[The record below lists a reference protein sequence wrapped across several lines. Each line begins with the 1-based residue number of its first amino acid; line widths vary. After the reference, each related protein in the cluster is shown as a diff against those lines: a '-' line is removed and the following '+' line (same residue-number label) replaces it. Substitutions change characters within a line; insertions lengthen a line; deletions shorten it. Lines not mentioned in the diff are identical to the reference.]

1 MAGSPSAS
9 SAGAWALIAEKDTAK
24 TRRRKEQLLLSSRLC
39 AFAVGCLLLVLC
51 AVPVLAQ
58 VQIRLGDST
67 HATYSEIHE
76 GLKPGSPQ
84 ADSVARILTASSSR
98 TLWPYVRRAAYGTG
112 DWNLGLVALNRIAE
126 LREPKSMDS
135 VLAWRKRILAGDIPP
150 PPATDLKDL
159 FPGLRAVQLEL
170 DRKKQGDQAVLND
183 FLSRIADEHYDLGDA
198 WVSGRLGAGAPDS
211 LEARFLAATDPKLR
225 FRYLTLLSFAR
236 DTALIPLLARI
247 YVAPDSFALPPR
259 SATRASDGLLWIG
272 TRASM
277 QALLDAREK
286 ARARG
291 IYADP
296 KLNHADL
303 DFLGNDSSMAVS
315 RTGRSI
321 QEWVRLLK

>member
-1 MAGSPSAS
+1 LAG
-9 SAGAWALIAEKDTAK
+9 
-24 TRRRKEQLLLSSRLC
+24 
-39 AFAVGCLLLVLC
+39 FCLLGFGIS
-51 AVPVLAQ
+51 PVSGQ

-76 GLKPGSPQ
+76 GLRPGTPA
-84 ADSVARILTASSSR
+84 ADSVLRILTAKNSR
-98 TLWPYVRRAAYGTG
+98 ILWPFVRRAAYGTG
-112 DWNLGLVALNRIAE
+112 DWNMGLVALNRIAE
-126 LREPKSMDS
+126 LRERKSMDS

-170 DRKKQGDQAVLND
+170 DRKKQGDQVVLND
-183 FLSRIADEHYDLGDA
+183 FLGRIADEHYDLGDA
-198 WVSGRLGAGAPDS
+198 WVAGRIRGASDS
-211 LEARFLAATDPKLR
+211 LAARFLATDDPKLR
-225 FRYLTLLSFAR
+225 IRYLTLLSFQR

-247 YVAPDSFALPPR
+247 YVAPDSFMLPPR
-259 SATRASDGLLWIG
+259 IATRASDGLLWIG
-272 TRASM
+272 TKGSM
-277 QALLDAREK
+277 IALLDAREK

-321 QEWVRLLK
+321 QDWVRILR

>member
-1 MAGSPSAS
+1 MTVPGSLA
-9 SAGAWALIAEKDTAK
+9 
-24 TRRRKEQLLLSSRLC
+24 
-39 AFAVGCLLLVLC
+39 
-51 AVPVLAQ
+51 AQ

-67 HATYSEIHE
+67 HVTYSEIHE

-84 ADSVARILTASSSR
+84 ADSVLQILGAKHSR
-98 TLWPYVRRAAYGTG
+98 TLWPFVKRAAYGTG
-112 DWNLGLVALNRIAE
+112 DWNLGLVAMNRIAE

-159 FPGLRAVQLEL
+159 LPGLRAIQLEL
-170 DRKKQGDQAVLND
+170 DRGKRGDQAVLND

-198 WVSGRLGAGAPDS
+198 WISGRLGAGAADS
-211 LEARFLAATDPKLR
+211 LAARFQATTDPKLR
-225 FRYLTLLSFAR
+225 YRYLTLLSFSR

-247 YVAPDSFALPPR
+247 YVAPDSFGLPPR

-272 TRASM
+272 TKASL
-277 QALLDAREK
+277 QALLAAREQ

-315 RTGRSI
+315 RTGRAI
-321 QEWVRLLK
+321 QEWVQVLR